1 MKAPV
6 LKHLVAFTICLA
18 GKAIAAPSVA
28 QFEREGYQ
36 VFIER
41 CGVCHAVRGTDA
53 YGILGPDLTH
63 LMSRRYIGA
72 GTLPNTVG
80 NLGGWI
86 ADAQAQKPGCFMP
99 TMDLSGPEL
108 QAVLAYLQTLR

>member
-1 MKAPV
+1 MKGRVFA
-6 LKHLVAFTICLA
+6 CLA
-18 GKAIAAPSVA
+18 LFAIRLAAQAAAPPPA
-28 QFEREGYQ
+28 LLEQLGYE

-41 CGVCHAVRGTDA
+41 CGICHAVRGIEA
-53 YGILGPDLTH
+53 HGVLGPDLTH

-72 GTLPNTVG
+72 GALPNTAG
-80 NLGGWI
+80 NLGGWV

-99 TMDLSGPEL
+99 TLDLSGPEL

>member
-1 MKAPV
+1 MKATV
-6 LKHLVAFTICLA
+6 LKHLLALAICLA
-18 GKAIAAPSVA
+18 GDAGAAPSVA
-28 QFEREGYQ
+28 QLEREGYQ

-72 GTLPNTVG
+72 GLLPNTVG

-86 ADAQAQKPGCFMP
+86 ADAQTHKPGCFMP
-99 TMDLSGPEL
+99 TMDLTGPEL

>member
-1 MKAPV
+1 M
-6 LKHLVAFTICLA
+6 LKYLVPFAMCLA
-18 GKAIAAPSVA
+18 AQSIAAPPAA
-28 QFEREGYQ
+28 QLERAGYR

-53 YGILGPDLTH
+53 DGVLGPDLTH

-72 GTLPNTVG
+72 GVLPNTVG

-86 ADAQAQKPGCFMP
+86 ADAQTHKPGCFMP
-99 TMDLSGPEL
+99 TMDLTGPEL

>member
-1 MKAPV
+1 MKKWGFTCLGLFAIC
-6 LKHLVAFTICLA
+6 LVAEA
-18 GKAIAAPSVA
+18 VDPPSAA
-28 QFEREGYQ
+28 QLEHQGYK

-41 CGVCHAVRGTDA
+41 CGVCHAVRGA
-53 YGILGPDLTH
+53 EAHGILGPDLTH

-72 GTLPNTVG
+72 GMLPNTVG

-86 ADAQAQKPGCFMP
+86 ADAQAQKPGCYMP

-108 QAVLAYLQTLR
+108 QALLAYLQTLR

>member
-1 MKAPV
+1 MKTRILARLV
-6 LKHLVAFTICLA
+6 LFASCP
-18 GKAIAAPSVA
+18 AAEAVVPPSVA
-28 QFEREGYQ
+28 QLEQQGYE
-36 VFIER
+36 VFVTR
-41 CGVCHAVRGTDA
+41 CGVCHTIRGA
-53 YGILGPDLTH
+53 EAHGILGPDLTH

-72 GTLPNTVG
+72 GLLPNTAG
-80 NLGGWI
+80 NLGGWT

>member
-1 MKAPV
+1 MKIRGFAC
-6 LKHLVAFTICLA
+6 LGLFAICLA
-18 GKAIAAPSVA
+18 AEAVAPPSLA
-28 QFEREGYQ
+28 QLEQQGYQ
-36 VFIER
+36 VFIAR
-41 CGVCHAVRGTDA
+41 CGVCHTVRGIEA
-53 YGILGPDLTH
+53 RGILGPDLTH

-72 GTLPNTVG
+72 GVLPNAVG
-80 NLGGWI
+80 NLGGWV